1 MSDIIFEAF
10 RSPLALA
17 ETVKSRNNNDMLG
30 HASDKQGGFSGVANY
45 KVAEDLLHNGAAD
58 IAAKINKNMEKI
70 KASAKMQKSIQSP
83 YFYGFRPSVAR
94 AIIGHPKSM
103 IRREAVQQKTNAI
116 HILYDISDNCNIT
129 PEELLEAGVAVLE
142 LVYRLEAARIRV
154 NLDIIGYAAQ
164 ISGGQYLISSIN
176 LKAGQEPLDV
186 LRIAYPLA
194 HPAFFRRH
202 NFRWAETV
210 NGIKYHD
217 SGYGH
222 HIKRQTLEPLLKSLH
237 IEGRLI
243 QFTDVQQSGYNWRE
257 LAKQIDIKID

>member
-1 MSDIIFEAF
+1 MSDIIYEAF

-17 ETVKSRNNNDMLG
+17 ETVKSRQNNEMLG
-30 HASDKQGGFSGVANY
+30 HSSDKNWGFSGVANY
-45 KVAEDLLHNGAAD
+45 KAAEDLLHNGAAN
-58 IAAKINKNMEKI
+58 IVAKINKNMEKI
-70 KASAKMQKSIQSP
+70 KVCVEMQKSIQSP
-83 YFYGFRPSVAR
+83 YFYGSRPSVAR

-103 IRREAVQQKTNAI
+103 IRRETVQQKTNAI
-116 HILYDISDNCNIT
+116 HILYDISDNCKVT
-129 PEELLEAGVAVLE
+129 SEELLQAGVVVLE
-142 LVYRLEAARIRV
+142 LVYRLEAARIRI

-164 ISGGQYLISSIN
+164 IIGGQYLISSIN

-217 SGYGH
+217 SGYGK
-222 HIKRQTLEPLLKSLH
+222 HIKKPELEPLLKSLH

-243 QFTDVQQSGYNWRE
+243 QFTDVKKSGYNWKE
-257 LAKQIDIKID
+257 LAKLINLTID